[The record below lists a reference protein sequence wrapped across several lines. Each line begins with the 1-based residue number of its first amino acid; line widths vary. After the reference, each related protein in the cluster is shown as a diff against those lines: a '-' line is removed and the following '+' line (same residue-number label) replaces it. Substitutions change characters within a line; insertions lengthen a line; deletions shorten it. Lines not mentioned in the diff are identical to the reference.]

1 MMKMY
6 SDVVDVT
13 VEPHKVINDG
23 RQDDAF
29 LAVLKKC
36 ATCRHANEGDTR
48 RKSTGAAGIMGAF
61 TCSLRFGH

>member
-29 LAVLKKC
+29 LAVLTTVLHLGMQTK
-36 ATCRHANEGDTR
+36 ALLNLNR
-48 RKSTGAAGIMGAF
+48 RE
-61 TCSLRFGH
+61 LLE

>member
-13 VEPHKVINDG
+13 VEPHNVINDV

-29 LAVLKKC
+29 LAILTNVL
-36 ATCRHANEGDTR
+36 HL
-48 RKSTGAAGIMGAF
+48 GIKTKA
-61 TCSLRFGH
+61 LLNLNQRELLE

>member
-23 RQDDAF
+23 RQDVAF
-29 LAVLKKC
+29 LAVLTTVLHLGIQTKALLTLNQQEPLEKC
-36 ATCRHANEGDTR
+36 V
-48 RKSTGAAGIMGAF
+48 F
-61 TCSLRFGH
+61 